1 MKCLCKVVAVL
12 LVCLTTLPT
21 SIHAENM
28 SVGIGANGNFFLI
41 EGTPELK
48 PGFGGQVYFDYRFAP
63 QFSSQFTF
71 GVTIQN
77 GRDGNVGD
85 TGLILFSMP
94 SVQFKYYLLPN
105 SGRID
110 PYLGL
115 GVGLHLITE
124 GSRSDGT
131 TAFGFGANAGVGVDF
146 YLTPAL
152 SATVSGTFHSIG
164 MIESFGSNNGKG
176 LFPVTAAGGL
186 AFHF

>member
-1 MKCLCKVVAVL
+1 MKWLHKIVVAL
-12 LVCLTTLPT
+12 LWMFVAFPAAAG
-21 SIHAENM
+21 AENM
-28 SVGIGANGNFFLI
+28 SVGMGATGNFFLI

-48 PGFGGQVYFDYRFAP
+48 PGIGGHVYFDYRFAP

-71 GVTIQN
+71 GVSIQN
-77 GRDGNVGD
+77 GRDGNAGD
-85 TGLILFSMP
+85 NGLILLSIP
-94 SVQFKYYLLPN
+94 TVSFKYYLMSN

-110 PYLGL
+110 PYLGV
-115 GVGLHLITE
+115 GVGLFLITE

-131 TAFGFGANAGVGVDF
+131 TSFGFGANAGAGIDV

-152 SATVSGTFHSIG
+152 SANLAGTFHSIG
-164 MIESFGSNNGKG
+164 MIDSFGSNNGKG